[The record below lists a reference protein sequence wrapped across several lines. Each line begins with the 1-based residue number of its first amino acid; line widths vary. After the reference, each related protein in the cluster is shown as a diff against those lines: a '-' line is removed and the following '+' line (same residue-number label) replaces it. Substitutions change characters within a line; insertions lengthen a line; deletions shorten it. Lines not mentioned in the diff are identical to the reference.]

1 MGKKDVTKGEI
12 AYLRDEAVPHYTGH
26 RKRLKD
32 RFSRTGLESFPDYE
46 VVELIL
52 TYAQARKDTKP
63 LAKDLIQKCG
73 SLRGI
78 VECPFEDLK
87 KVKGLGE
94 HSALLFKL
102 IKAASERILRDRIL
116 NSKTVITSPGELITY
131 CQSKMGWLKDEQFRM
146 IYLNT
151 RNQVIEEEVLQ
162 DGTVDQTVVY
172 PRKVMERAIQ
182 LKATALILVHN
193 HPSGSLYPSPEDRE
207 LTRTLALAA
216 KNLQIKV
223 HDHLIIGQEGHFS
236 FLENNL
242 L

>member
-1 MGKKDVTKGEI
+1 VDFIKGRFFFIPQNE
-12 AYLRDEAVPHYTGH
+12 EVPHYVGH
-26 RKRLKD
+26 RKRLKES
-32 RFSRTGLESFPDYE
+32 FCRTGLDSFKDYE

-52 TYAQARKDTKP
+52 TYALAQKDTKP
-63 LAKDLIQKCG
+63 LAKDLLRAFG

-78 VECPFEDLK
+78 VEAPLEKLTE
-87 KVKGLGE
+87 VKGLGE

-102 IKAASERILRDRIL
+102 IKAASERYLKDRFVKSQ
-116 NSKTVITSPGELITY
+116 NVITSPGDLLSY

-162 DGTVDQTVVY
+162 EGTVDQTVVY
-172 PRKVMERAIQ
+172 PRKVMESAIR

-193 HPSGSLYPSPEDRE
+193 HPGGSPYPSPEDRE
-207 LTRTLALAA
+207 LTRTLTQAA
-216 KNLQIKV
+216 RNLQIKV
-223 HDHLIIGQEGHFS
+223 HDHLIIGREGHFS

-242 L
+242 I

>member
-1 MGKKDVTKGEI
+1 V
-12 AYLRDEAVPHYTGH
+12 R
-26 RKRLKD
+26 
-32 RFSRTGLESFPDYE
+32 SGLDSFQDHE

-52 TYAQARKDTKP
+52 TYTLARIDTKP
-63 LAKDLIQKCG
+63 LAKDLLKTFG

-78 VECPFEDLK
+78 IEAPVEELK
-87 KVKGLGE
+87 KIQGISE

-102 IKAASERILRDRIL
+102 LKASSERYLRDRL
-116 NSKTVITSPGELITY
+116 LASQSVITSPGDLVTY
-131 CQSKMGWLKDEQFRM
+131 CQSKMGWLKDEQFRL

-162 DGTVDQTVVY
+162 EGTVDQTVVY
-172 PRKVMERAIQ
+172 PRKVMERALR

-193 HPSGSLYPSPEDRE
+193 HPGGAPYPSPEDRE
-207 LTRTLALAA
+207 LTRTLAQAA
-216 KNLQIKV
+216 RNLQIKV
-223 HDHLIIGQEGHFS
+223 HDHLIIGREGHFS

>member
-1 MGKKDVTKGEI
+1 MEK
-12 AYLRDEAVPHYTGH
+12 
-26 RKRLKD
+26 LK
-32 RFSRTGLESFPDYE
+32 E
-46 VVELIL
+46 
-52 TYAQARKDTKP
+52 
-63 LAKDLIQKCG
+63 
-73 SLRGI
+73 
-78 VECPFEDLK
+78 
-87 KVKGLGE
+87 VKGIGE
-94 HSALLFKL
+94 HSAVLFKL
-102 IKAASERILRDRIL
+102 VKAASERYLRDRLI
-116 NSKTVITSPGELITY
+116 NAQNVIASPGELITY
-131 CQSKMGWLKDEQFRM
+131 CQSKMGWLKDEQFRL

-162 DGTVDQTVVY
+162 EGTVDQAVVY
-172 PRKVMERAIQ
+172 PRKVMERAIR

-193 HPSGSLYPSPEDRE
+193 HPSGSPYPSPEDRE

>member
-1 MGKKDVTKGEI
+1 
-12 AYLRDEAVPHYTGH
+12 
-26 RKRLKD
+26 LKD
-32 RFSRTGLESFPDYE
+32 RFSRAGLDSFKDYE
-46 VVELIL
+46 VVEFIL
-52 TYAQARKDTKP
+52 SYSLARKDTKP
-63 LAKDLIQKCG
+63 LAKDLMRVFG
-73 SLRGI
+73 SLRVI
-78 VECPFEDLK
+78 VEAPVEKLK
-87 KVKGLGE
+87 EVKGLGE

-102 IKAASERILRDRIL
+102 IKAASERYLRDRVIKSQ
-116 NSKTVITSPGELITY
+116 NVITSPGDLLTY

-162 DGTVDQTVVY
+162 EGTVDQTVVY
-172 PRKVMERAIQ
+172 PRKVMESAIR

-193 HPSGSLYPSPEDRE
+193 HPGGSPYPSPEDRE
-207 LTRTLALAA
+207 LTRTLAQAA

-242 L
+242 I

>member
-1 MGKKDVTKGEI
+1 MD
-12 AYLRDEAVPHYTGH
+12 
-26 RKRLKD
+26 
-32 RFSRTGLESFPDYE
+32 SFQDYE
-46 VVELIL
+46 VVEFIL
-52 TYAQARKDTKP
+52 TYTQARKDTKP
-63 LAKDLIQKCG
+63 LAKDLIRIFG

-78 VECPFEDLK
+78 VEAPVETLK
-87 KVKGLGE
+87 KVEGVGE

-102 IKAASERILRDRIL
+102 IKDASDRYLRDRCL
-116 NSKTVITSPGELITY
+116 DSQNVITSPGDLITY

-162 DGTVDQTVVY
+162 EGTVDQTVVY
-172 PRKVMERAIQ
+172 PRKVMERAIR

-193 HPSGSLYPSPEDRE
+193 HPGGSPRPSLEDRE
-207 LTRTLALAA
+207 LTRTLAQAA

-223 HDHLIIGQEGHFS
+223 HDHLIIGREGHFS